1 MNLLAAGLAN
11 IYEARSGGSERC
23 ELTES
28 TIPVVGRNKRYGPS
42 TLIVASFED
51 LKTGHQ
57 LNHHEFPRQ
66 SHNHTFSSVPQRRN
80 RRSLNDEQQFLSWLP
95 PPSAAS
101 GSQFPHPILSFLKM
115 SGFYSQSQDTGFGRR
130 ERDIR

>member
-51 LKTGHQ
+51 LEMGHQ
-57 LNHHEFPRQ
+57 LSHHEFPRQ
-66 SHNHTFSSVPQRRN
+66 SRNLTPSSVPQSRN
-80 RRSLNDEQQFLSWLP
+80 RRYLNDEQ
-95 PPSAAS
+95 
-101 GSQFPHPILSFLKM
+101 
-115 SGFYSQSQDTGFGRR
+115 
-130 ERDIR
+130 

>member
-42 TLIVASFED
+42 TLIDASFED
-51 LKTGHQ
+51 LETGHQ
-57 LNHHEFPRQ
+57 LCYHEFPRQ
-66 SHNHTFSSVPQRRN
+66 FRSLTFSSVPQPRN
-80 RRSLNDEQQFLSWLP
+80 W
-95 PPSAAS
+95 
-101 GSQFPHPILSFLKM
+101 SFLDD
-115 SGFYSQSQDTGFGRR
+115 GQ
-130 ERDIR
+130 

>member
-28 TIPVVGRNKRYGPS
+28 TIPVVERNKRYGPS

-51 LKTGHQ
+51 LKTVHQ
-57 LNHHEFPRQ
+57 LSYHELPRQ
-66 SHNHTFSSVPQRRN
+66 SRNLTLSSVLQRRN
-80 RRSLNDEQQFLSWLP
+80 RRPLNDEQ
-95 PPSAAS
+95 
-101 GSQFPHPILSFLKM
+101 
-115 SGFYSQSQDTGFGRR
+115 
-130 ERDIR
+130 

>member
-28 TIPVVGRNKRYGPS
+28 TIPVVGRNKRYGPF

-51 LKTGHQ
+51 LERGH
-57 LNHHEFPRQ
+57 
-66 SHNHTFSSVPQRRN
+66 
-80 RRSLNDEQQFLSWLP
+80 
-95 PPSAAS
+95 
-101 GSQFPHPILSFLKM
+101 
-115 SGFYSQSQDTGFGRR
+115 
-130 ERDIR
+130 